1 MLRIALAAT
10 LSCLCGAASAY
21 DTGGLT
27 CERIGEAAVDTLAA
41 KRAGR
46 DHATQV
52 ASLESTVAPD
62 AQVERKLLTNV
73 VRLIYR
79 NDLIDAMEP
88 RDIFIVFF
96 GDCTRGKA
104 LDAR

>member
-1 MLRIALAAT
+1 MLRFVLAAS

-21 DTGGLT
+21 DTGALT

-46 DHATQV
+46 ADAMQV
-52 ASLESTVAPD
+52 ASLEATVGPD
-62 AQVERKLLTNV
+62 ALVERKLLTNV

-88 RDIFIVFF
+88 RDIFIVFY
-96 GDCTRGKA
+96 GDCARGKA